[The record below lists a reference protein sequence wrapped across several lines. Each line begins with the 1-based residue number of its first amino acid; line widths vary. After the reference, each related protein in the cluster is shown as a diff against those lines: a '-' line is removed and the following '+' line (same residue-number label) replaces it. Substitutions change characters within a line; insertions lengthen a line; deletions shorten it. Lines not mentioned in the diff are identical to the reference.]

1 MSARLCFLLALVA
14 AATLG
19 PACLPWV
26 KETSEETITRAA
38 APALVVQIVR
48 GSLTIQEHLGTE
60 IEVEVR
66 RSARAPSREAA
77 RAALEALLV
86 EFERGADSGNLV
98 VRGRV
103 ATAGAF
109 RPWEELD
116 LTLQIRV
123 PAGTAVDART
133 ASGRIELR
141 GLTGVIR
148 ATSASGRIFASGLR
162 PPPGS
167 NEHPIRLRTAD
178 GNIRGENIEGSI
190 RAETGDGR
198 IRLLG
203 RLQQVDAVSAD
214 GRIEVVVHEG
224 GAAANG
230 EWMLRTANG
239 RVRLTLPQS
248 TNALV
253 SAVGTISSD
262 DEDEVPAWKEEGP
275 IAFATLGDG
284 SGPRIRLLTA
294 DGSVGLRI
302 NPRD

>member
-1 MSARLCFLLALVA
+1 MRARLCLLPALA
-14 AATLG
+14 AAVSLG
-19 PACLPWV
+19 PGCLPWV
-26 KETSEETITRAA
+26 EEISEETITRPA
-38 APALVVQIVR
+38 APELVMQIVR
-48 GSLTIQEHLGTE
+48 GSLTIREHLGTD

-86 EFERGADSGNLV
+86 EVEREADSGNLV

-109 RPWEELD
+109 RPWEQLG
-116 LTLQIRV
+116 LSLHIRV

-148 ATSASGRIFASGLR
+148 ATSASGRIVASGLR
-162 PPPGS
+162 PPSGS
-167 NEHPIRLRTAD
+167 GQEPIRLRTAD
-178 GNIRGENIEGSI
+178 GNIQGENLQGRI

-198 IRLLG
+198 IRLRG

-214 GRIEVVVHEG
+214 GRIEVVVEEG
-224 GAAANG
+224 GASASG

-262 DEDEVPAWKEEGP
+262 NEGEAPAWEQEGP
-275 IAFATLGDG
+275 IAFATVGDG

-294 DGSVGLRI
+294 DGSVRLRLA
-302 NPRD
+302 PPD